1 MKRRKDNKGK
11 VLKDGESQRKDGRY
25 VYQYMDVTGKRKS
38 VYDKDLNSL
47 RKKEKAIQTLLDQ
60 NIGTKGCEITLNEQH
75 EKVMR
80 FKQNIKE
87 TTRNHYICTWNV
99 YIRDSNIG
107 NMKLCD
113 IKRSHIIDLYVKLK
127 KTHNLKYESLK
138 KIESIIS
145 SCFTLAIKDDILF
158 KNPVTGCLREYFSDD
173 KKQTIALTRI
183 QQERFLKFV
192 KVTKPYDYFYPLYVF
207 MFETGLRIGEVAG
220 LTWKKVDLKKREIL
234 IDQQLS
240 HINGKVFI
248 NTPKTKKSIRVIPL
262 GEAAFKAIV
271 EQKRKNLRIT
281 HDIDGQDDFVFL
293 SRRQRALSTNIQKEL
308 IKTVKAYNEQE
319 SKMSVIEGYEQ
330 IFMPRITPH
339 VFRHTACTRYA
350 EDGMDIKV
358 LQSIMG
364 HSTLEMTMNVYNHV
378 SNTRLIDEMRRLRG

>member
-87 TTRNHYICTWNV
+87 TTRDEYKKTWDAYVKN
-99 YIRDSNIG
+99 SSIG
-107 NMKLCD
+107 NMRLCD
-113 IKRSHIIDLYVKLK
+113 IKRSHVIDLYVKLK
-127 KTHNLKYESLK
+127 QEHNLKYATLK
-138 KIESIIS
+138 SVETGLSI
-145 SCFTLAIKDDILF
+145 CFTLAIKDDILV
-158 KNPVTGCLREYFSDD
+158 KNPVTGCLKDYFSND
-173 KKQTIALTRI
+173 KKQTVVLTRI

-192 KVTKPYDYFYPLYVF
+192 KETSPYDFYYPLYVF
-207 MFETGLRIGEVAG
+207 MFETGLRIGEVSG
-220 LTWKKVDLKKREIL
+220 LTWRKVDIENKKI
-234 IDQQLS
+234 IVDQQLS
-240 HINGKVFI
+240 YIAGEAFI
-248 NTPKTKKSIRVIPL
+248 NTPKTKKSVRVIPL
-262 GEAAFKAIV
+262 GEAALQAII
-271 EQKRKNLRIT
+271 EQKEKKLYAV
-281 HDIDGQDDFVFL
+281 HGVDGQNDFVFL
-293 SRRQRALSTNIQKEL
+293 SRKGCTLLKGTIKEL
-308 IKTVKAYNEQE
+308 HKVVDAYNKQE
-319 SKMSVIEGYEQ
+319 REIAIDEDRDP
-330 IFMPRITPH
+330 IFIPPITPH

-358 LQSIMG
+358 LQNLMG
-364 HSTLEMTMNVYNHV
+364 HSSINMTMNIYNHI
-378 SNTRLIDEMRRLRG
+378 SNTRLADEMKRLRG